1 MRFTFVLLSALF
13 LWTGSLL
20 QAQINNCSISNLT
33 ATLSA
38 PDPTTPC
45 KYFVTLDFDHSG
57 TTNQFSVKG
66 NGTNYGLF
74 PYSQLPV
81 QLGPFMA
88 GTAPNVLEFIVT
100 DAVFPDC
107 KAQVLLTLPACN
119 SGTCNI
125 DSLTVM
131 PGDCIPGSNKYKLK
145 VSFAV
150 VNPTNQFVEM
160 WAGNGQYLGLFPI
173 SQLPVV
179 VDYPASGNTFDVLK
193 VCMNDNPNCC
203 KTLEFQAP
211 NCPGNNCGIN
221 NLDLSTDGCTNDS
234 TYRVK
239 LNFQYVNPAQSDS
252 FAVYANGNFL
262 ANYAFGQLPLVIPNF
277 PWNGGPNDEIKICI
291 NGSPAIPPC
300 CVTRFIQVPACI
312 PYPPCGVRDVVVDP
326 GDCTSDSTFNFVLNF
341 AYDTTYYNATDSF
354 QLNGNGSYLGTFA
367 LNQLPVTIQNF
378 EWNEKVFQNLRICIG
393 SNAANL
399 QLCCREVQ
407 FIAPDCM
414 PFGPCE
420 ITDIFTTTGG
430 CTSDSTYRIRI
441 SFQAT
446 NPGNGNFLLY
456 ANGTV
461 VDTFPLT
468 ALPLNLSNF
477 PWSGNATDEIKI
489 CILGNTNTSAPC
501 CRTKVIEAPNCL
513 GPCEIFNLTALAGD
527 CVPGTNGFSLKID
540 FEVQNPGNSSFDVY
554 TQNGNLIGNFPIS
567 QLPVTIP
574 VFPSNGLPVGV
585 VKICINDNPNCCRI
599 TEFQAPVCNPTCDI
613 VDFSVQT
620 GQCTGDSTYQVTI
633 NFGTTAPISNVF
645 GVWANGNLFGTFN
658 LSQLP
663 LTLPNFPWNG
673 GQNDVIK
680 VCLLSPNANQPL
692 CCETKEFAVPQC
704 LFSNNCEITNL
715 AVEVGECTGDSTY
728 KIWVN
733 FNVLN
738 SNATSFTLW
747 ANGVQFGTFNL
758 NQLPLAIPNFPWN
771 GGQNDFIKVCV
782 QNSNTQGTLCCETKE
797 FAVPQCLFNNNCEIT
812 NLAVQTGQ
820 CSSDSSYQLWV
831 NFNVQNAP
839 GNLFGVWANGQ
850 FLGTFNLNQLPLAI
864 PNFPW
869 NGGQNDVIKVCF
881 VNAAGP
887 TNCCATKEFAVPQ
900 CLFNGPCEINN
911 LVLDPGQ
918 CTGDSTYQLWVN
930 FSVQNAPST
939 SFQVWANGVQLG
951 NYNLNQLPLLI
962 QNFPWNGGN
971 FDVIKICLDGN
982 APGTVPCCISKEF
995 EVPGCLSENCD
1006 IWDTAVRATP
1016 CLCGQFFALVSFN
1029 HSQGS
1034 AAGFNISG
1042 NGTNY
1047 GNFSYNDPQPII
1059 IGPLAGDN
1067 STDYVFLVK
1076 DLTHPDCRD
1085 DVKLGKIACAS
1096 FVQDPNHGLSSMQV
1110 SPNPTSELLN
1120 VSLQFAGISTP
1131 GEGDMQ
1137 LIQADGRVTRSLHV
1151 ANAAS
1156 FSLTVADL
1164 PSGVYRVSVRTA
1176 YGVAEGSFVKQ

>member
-1 MRFTFVLLSALF
+1 MRLTFVLLSALF

-20 QAQINNCSISNLT
+20 QAQNTNCSISNLT

-38 PDPTTPC
+38 PDPANPC

-57 TTNQFSVKG
+57 GTNQFSVKG

-74 PYSQLPV
+74 PYSQVPV
-81 QLGPFMA
+81 QLGPFTA
-88 GTAPNVLEFIVT
+88 GAAPIALEFIVA
-100 DAVFPDC
+100 DAVLPDC

-119 SGTCNI
+119 SGACNI

-145 VSFAV
+145 VDFAV

-173 SQLPVV
+173 SQLPVII
-179 VDYPASGNTFDVLK
+179 DYPASGNPVDVLK
-193 VCMNDNPNCC
+193 VCLNDNPNCC
-203 KTLEFQAP
+203 KTIEFQAP
-211 NCPGNNCGIN
+211 NCAGNNCGIN
-221 NLDLSTDGCTNDS
+221 NLVVTTDGCNTDS

-239 LNFQYVNPAQSDS
+239 LNFQYANPTAADS
-252 FAVYANGNFL
+252 FAVYANGAFL
-262 ANYAFGQLPLVIPNF
+262 ANYAFTQLPLNINNF

-291 NGSPAIPPC
+291 SGNPAIPPC
-300 CVTRFIQVPACI
+300 CISKFIQVPACI

-326 GDCTSDSTFNFVLNF
+326 SDCASDSTFNFVLNF
-341 AYDTTYYNATDSF
+341 AYDTSYYNPTDSF
-354 QLNGNGSYLGTFA
+354 QLNGNGNYLGTFA

-393 SNAANL
+393 DNTPGL

-407 FIAPDCM
+407 FIAPECL

-420 ITDIFTTTGG
+420 ITDIFSTVGP
-430 CTSDSTYRIRI
+430 CSSDSTYRIRI
-441 SFQAT
+441 NFQAT

-456 ANGTV
+456 ANGTLI
-461 VDTFPLT
+461 DTFLLT

-501 CRTKVIEAPNCL
+501 CRSKVIEAPNCL
-513 GPCEIFNLTALAGD
+513 GPCEIYDLTAMAGD

-540 FEVQNPGNSSFDVY
+540 FEVQNPGNASFDVF
-554 TQNGNLIGNFPIS
+554 TQNGTLIGNYPLA

-599 TEFQAPVCNPTCDI
+599 TEFQAPVCNQTCDI
-613 VDFSVQT
+613 VDFSLQT

-633 NFGTTAPISNVF
+633 NFGTTASISNVF

-663 LTLPNFPWNG
+663 LTIPNFPWNG
-673 GQNDVIK
+673 GPNDVIK

-704 LFSNNCEITNL
+704 LFSNNCDITNL
-715 AVEVGECTGDSTY
+715 TVEVGECTGDSTY

-738 SNATSFTLW
+738 SNASTFVLW
-747 ANGVQFGTFNL
+747 ANGVQLGTFNL
-758 NQLPLAIPNFPWN
+758 SQLPLAIPNFPWNGGQNDYIKVCVQNQGAVCCAEKEFAVPQCLFNNNCEISNLAVQTGQCTSDSSYQLWVNFNAQNPPANTFGVWANGQFLGTFNLSQLPLAIPNFPWN
-771 GGQNDFIKVCV
+771 GGQNDF
-782 QNSNTQGTLCCETKE
+782 
-797 FAVPQCLFNNNCEIT
+797 
-812 NLAVQTGQ
+812 
-820 CSSDSSYQLWV
+820 
-831 NFNVQNAP
+831 
-839 GNLFGVWANGQ
+839 
-850 FLGTFNLNQLPLAI
+850 
-864 PNFPW
+864 
-869 NGGQNDVIKVCF
+869 IKVCF

-900 CLFNGPCEINN
+900 CFFSGPCEINN
-911 LVLDPGQ
+911 LMLDPGQ
-918 CTGDSTYQLWVN
+918 CSSDSSYQLWVN
-930 FSVQNAPST
+930 FTVQNPPSAMFT
-939 SFQVWANGVQLG
+939 VWANGTQIG
-951 NYNLNQLPLLI
+951 TYNLNQLPLLI

-971 FDVIKICLDGN
+971 FDVIKICLGGN
-982 APGTVPCCISKEF
+982 AAGTPPCCLSKEF
-995 EVPGCLSENCD
+995 EVPGCLTENCE
-1006 IWDTAVRATP
+1006 IWDVAVRTTP
-1016 CLCGQFFALVSFN
+1016 CLCGQFFALLSFN

-1047 GNFSYNDPQPII
+1047 GNFSYGDPQPII
-1059 IGPLAGDN
+1059 LGPLAGDN
-1067 STDYVFLVK
+1067 STEYVFLVK
-1076 DLTHPDCRD
+1076 DLTHPDCRED
-1085 DVKLGKIACAS
+1085 IKLGKVACAS
-1096 FVQDPNHGLSSMQV
+1096 FVQDPNQGLASIQV

-1120 VSLQFAGISTP
+1120 VSLQFAGISAP
-1131 GEGDMQ
+1131 GEGDVQ
-1137 LIQADGRVTRSLHV
+1137 LIQTDGRVARSFQV
-1151 ANAAS
+1151 GNAAN
-1156 FSLTVADL
+1156 FSLTVGDL
-1164 PSGVYRVSVRTA
+1164 PAGMYRISVRTA